1 MLYQYHKVVSMNS
14 SIIIVGVILLYITVF
29 ILGFVLGRSTKSIKE
44 EHLAVF
50 ETKNAFS
57 KHDSNQASIVSI
69 DEKKFVTSISTSALQ
84 KRGKELGTNVI
95 VDDDV
100 GTAVSKLILLKKK

>member
-1 MLYQYHKVVSMNS
+1 MNS

-50 ETKNAFS
+50 ETKKAFS
-57 KHDSNQASIVSI
+57 K
-69 DEKKFVTSISTSALQ
+69 
-84 KRGKELGTNVI
+84 
-95 VDDDV
+95 
-100 GTAVSKLILLKKK
+100 